1 MIERAT
7 QKPMA
12 ETFEDLRV
20 WQTARALTNAVYEHT
35 DTGAFSQDVG
45 LRDQIQRAAVSIMS
59 NIAEGFESRTR
70 SQFIHYLGQAKAS
83 AGEVRCQLYVAKDQG
98 YLTESEFE
106 ETYDQA
112 EKVARQL
119 YRLIQ
124 HLDDSDTTS
133 RVRELPSKY
142 VA

>member
-1 MIERAT
+1 MT
-7 QKPMA
+7 
-12 ETFEDLRV
+12 D
-20 WQTARALTNAVYEHT
+20 AVYEHT
-35 DTGAFSQDVG
+35 KSGAFSKDFG

-83 AGEVRCQLYVAKDQG
+83 AGEVRCQLYVAKDQE
-98 YLTESEFE
+98 YLSEAEFSE
-106 ETYDQA
+106 LYDQA

-124 HLDDSDTTS
+124 HLDDSDPAS

>member
-1 MIERAT
+1 
-7 QKPMA
+7 MA

-20 WQTARALTNAVYEHT
+20 WQTARTLTNAVYEHT
-35 DTGAFSQDVG
+35 KTGAFSKDFG
-45 LRDQIQRAAVSIMS
+45 LRDQIQRATVSIMS

-83 AGEVRCQLYVAKDQG
+83 AGEVRCQLYVANDQD
-98 YLTESEFE
+98 YLSETEFE
-106 ETYDQA
+106 ELYDHA

-124 HLDDSDTTS
+124 HLDDGDNTS

-142 VA
+142 SA